1 MTEEPIQKPNKARPK
16 NKPEPIR
23 PRGRPRRETIDV
35 PASQVD
41 MDNLPPAEGELRTLK
56 ATDLVEFNHR
66 AEYEF
71 VKIVSNL
78 LAASDTGAMRARE
91 VCIESA
97 ARIDIS
103 IETAKRYLLKH
114 SASISEFNIEKGW
127 VKSRKKK

>member
-1 MTEEPIQKPNKARPK
+1 MTDNPLKMPNQPRPK

-78 LAASDTGAMRARE
+78 LAASDTGVMRARE

-127 VKSRKKK
+127 VKARKRK